1 MSIWCSIVLRAF
13 LINTLGQLC
22 RYRKLGCMHSV
33 ARQEESGWDPKP
45 VCFVLTPLMIL
56 LLLLEQHANKGFSQ
70 PNICRYLHR
79 GVYGNE
85 ISEA

>member
-1 MSIWCSIVLRAF
+1 M
-13 LINTLGQLC
+13 
-22 RYRKLGCMHSV
+22 

-85 ISEA
+85 ISEALLKLLSGPIGSIFLGRFVIKRSLE